1 MPIDP
6 IKIPQNVHIE
16 DHIVGPL
23 TLRQILIVGA
33 GAGFSYALYGM
44 LTNAYGALAL
54 PVTIMVWIPAVIASA
69 FAFVR
74 INDLSMFKLML
85 LLLEQVNKPTTR
97 TWSPR
102 RGISV
107 NIRIFSTP
115 EKEGQSKL
123 HPVEKNM
130 RHLDEL
136 STLLDREIRKD
147 SEREKDPE
155 DSEDPEEIDRLI
167 RSSESS
173 ESSESSG
180 SSESSHNSLPV
191 DRSRIQAST
200 TNAPVTSLF
209 RDLSPHV

>member
-16 DHIVGPL
+16 DRIVGPL

-54 PVTIMVWIPAVIASA
+54 PVTIMVWIPAVIAAA
-69 FAFVR
+69 FAFLR

-85 LLLEQVNKPTTR
+85 LMLEQVNKPATR
-97 TWSPR
+97 TLSPR

-115 EKEGQSKL
+115 EKEGLSKS
-123 HPVEKNM
+123 HPETKNSSQ
-130 RHLDEL
+130 LEEL
-136 STLLDREIRKD
+136 STLLDREIRQPVVQ
-147 SEREKDPE
+147 EPE
-155 DSEDPEEIDRLI
+155 PLSPLEEEIDVRNEVLEEEEEI
-167 RSSESS
+167 
-173 ESSESSG
+173 
-180 SSESSHNSLPV
+180 HVPTLPV
-191 DRSRIQAST
+191 DPTRIRATPLAADPETASA
-200 TNAPVTSLF
+200 NATVSLF

>member
-16 DHIVGPL
+16 DRIVGPL

-54 PVTIMVWIPAVIASA
+54 PVTIMVWIPAVIAAA
-69 FAFVR
+69 FAFLR

-85 LLLEQVNKPTTR
+85 LMMEQVNKPATR

-115 EKEGQSKL
+115 EKDGQKL
-123 HPVEKNM
+123 HPDTEVKNM
-130 RHLDEL
+130 SHIEEL
-136 STLLDREIRKD
+136 STLLDREIRKPKAA
-147 SEREKDPE
+147 EEPE
-155 DSEDPEEIDRLI
+155 PVSPLEEEIDVRNEVI
-167 RSSESS
+167 E
-173 ESSESSG
+173 EE
-180 SSESSHNSLPV
+180 EIHAPTLPV
-191 DRSRIQAST
+191 DPTRIRATPLATDPETASA
-200 TNAPVTSLF
+200 NATVSLF